1 MSRRWKWRLV
11 AYSLLAAAL
20 AGGSWWAF
28 EWAENRTPGEPD
40 VVFRETPQEAVDKLL
55 DMARVGPDD
64 VVYDLGCGDGRFLIT
79 AAKKHGCRGAGFEI
93 QPHVAALARQKVAE
107 AGVGHL
113 VEIHEQDV
121 FAGGGVD
128 LRPATVL
135 TLFLLPELNV
145 KLIPKIQQMR
155 PGSRVVSYL
164 FAMEGAR
171 PKEEVIYRLSNRG
184 WECRLYLWETPL
196 DLDRR
201 PWWDVRGWR
210 R

>member
-1 MSRRWKWRLV
+1 VSRRWKWRLV
-11 AYSLLAAAL
+11 AYSVLAAVL

-28 EWAENRTPGEPD
+28 KWAENRTPGEPD
-40 VVFRETPQEAVDKLL
+40 VVFRETPQDAVDKML

-64 VVYDLGCGDGRFLIT
+64 VVYDLGCGDARFLIT
-79 AAKKHGCRGAGFEI
+79 AAKKHGCRGIGYEI

-113 VEIHEQDV
+113 VEVREGDIFDRS
-121 FAGGGVD
+121 VD

-145 KLIPKIQQMR
+145 KLIPKIKTMR
-155 PGSRVVSYL
+155 PGCRVVSYL
-164 FAMEGAR
+164 FDMEGVR
-171 PKEEVIYRLSNRG
+171 PKEEVVYRMPNRG

-196 DLDRR
+196 E
-201 PWWDVRGWR
+201 VTN
-210 R
+210 